1 MYMVDIKVN
10 LHANS
15 NATTA
20 DSEKTEK
27 KIFRLEYVT
36 KMIQFIVM
44 GNLYYSHVKV
54 FKFLCA
60 YSVVTL

>member
-1 MYMVDIKVN
+1 MYMVNVKVN

-27 KIFRLEYVT
+27 KNFRLEYVT

-44 GNLYYSHVKV
+44 ENLYYSHV
-54 FKFLCA
+54 
-60 YSVVTL
+60 

>member
-1 MYMVDIKVN
+1 MYMVNVKVN

-27 KIFRLEYVT
+27 EFFRLEYVT
-36 KMIQFIVM
+36 KIIQFIVM
-44 GNLYYSHVKV
+44 EKLYYSHVKV